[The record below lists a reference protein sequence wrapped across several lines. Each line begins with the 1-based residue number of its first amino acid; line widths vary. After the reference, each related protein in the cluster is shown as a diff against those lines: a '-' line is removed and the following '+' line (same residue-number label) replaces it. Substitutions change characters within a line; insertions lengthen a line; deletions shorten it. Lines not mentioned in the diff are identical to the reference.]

1 MSAIT
6 GSTLDVEKAV
16 QVLRYV
22 TEQVPDLYHALKVL
36 YFADR
41 EHLRR
46 YGRFIYGETYIAM
59 RLGPVPS
66 AAYDMVKA
74 ADPGLL
80 SAALQTAR
88 EGFEVEEDCIAAK
101 QEADLDYLSESD
113 VECLDQAIHDYGYLS
128 FEALRD
134 ASHDAAY
141 EAAGP
146 NERISAED
154 VARSFP
160 NPAPLLAH
168 LRGE

>member
-1 MSAIT
+1 MSTIAA
-6 GSTLDVEKAV
+6 STLDLEKAV

-22 TEQVPDLYHALKVL
+22 AARVPNLYHALKVL

-66 AAYDMVKA
+66 TAYDIVKTTPPGFLCDSLQA
-74 ADPGLL
+74 ARG
-80 SAALQTAR
+80 Q
-88 EGFEVEEDCIAAK
+88 FEVTGDRISPK

-113 VECLDQAIHDYGYLS
+113 LECLDAAIRDYGNLS

-141 EAAGP
+141 EAAGE
-146 NERISAED
+146 NERMSAED